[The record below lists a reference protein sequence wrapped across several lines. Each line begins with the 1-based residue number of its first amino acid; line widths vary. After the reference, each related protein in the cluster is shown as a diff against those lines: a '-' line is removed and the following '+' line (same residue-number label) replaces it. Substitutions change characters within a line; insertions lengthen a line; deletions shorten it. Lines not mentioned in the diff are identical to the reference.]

1 MLKIKN
7 TALDPSKSLLHRTA
21 SKMEMEPMIN
31 GQRLRLRTSVDVPEE
46 WANKNRDYLE
56 KLIKQG
62 VIEVNFSDKAPPE
75 PQLNEQGLKLGGPT
89 LEEFMKRGYPAD
101 RYPPAGWAEVP
112 SAGLTAYRKELE
124 EKAAAEAKAKE
135 EAELAAMIAAEEEAK
150 AKAAAEELAAKAAS
164 VVQDAAALPSVTSQ
178 ILPPTPIEP
187 AGAPVAEVPSP
198 PAAPAVEEKQETGKK
213 GSGKGKLK

>member
-7 TALDPSKSLLHRTA
+7 TALDPMKSLLHRKA
-21 SKMEMEPMIN
+21 AKLEMEPMIN
-31 GQRLRLRTSVDVPEE
+31 GQRLRLRTSVDVPED

-56 KLIKQG
+56 KLVKQG
-62 VIEVNFSDKAPPE
+62 VIEIEYSKTPDRE
-75 PQLNEQGLKLGGPT
+75 PALNEQGLKLGGPT

-150 AKAAAEELAAKAAS
+150 AKAAAEAAAS
-164 VVQDAAALPSVTSQ
+164 VIQDAAALPSVTSQ

-187 AGAPVAEVPSP
+187 AGAPVAEVPPP
-198 PAAPAVEEKQETGKK
+198 PAAPAVEEKKEEGKK
-213 GSGKGKLK
+213 GSGKSKLK